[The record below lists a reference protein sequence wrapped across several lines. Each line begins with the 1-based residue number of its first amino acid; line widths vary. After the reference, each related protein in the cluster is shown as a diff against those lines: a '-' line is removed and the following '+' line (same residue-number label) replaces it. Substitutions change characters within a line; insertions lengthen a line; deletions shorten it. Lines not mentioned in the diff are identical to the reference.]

1 MSLADLPLPPPPSP
15 LRREGEKNR
24 AWRLILVAFVI
35 TLGAFAPSRAQTNQP
50 IYAALG
56 PEAYGILRVLVG
68 ERRVVAIQ
76 PGGLAGLLQQQVLEA
91 LVLPEDWGSDSDQKV
106 ARAAGVAVFT
116 VRRHNSVEAIRA
128 NIRALAALT
137 GTEDTGAR
145 WLRLIDVGL
154 SRIRSQVRPYRLV
167 RVLVL
172 SPEGYTQGRGAL
184 ITELMAL
191 ANGINVAAEA
201 GIPEA
206 REVEDAQIRSLRP
219 DVVLLINWSPGAA
232 LAFAHNPLY
241 RGVPAFDHNRIYRIS
256 PVGKDPARLVDDVQ
270 RLADWLHPPLF

>member
-1 MSLADLPLPPPPSP
+1 V
-15 LRREGEKNR
+15 
-24 AWRLILVAFVI
+24 WRLFLVAFVI
-35 TLGAFAPSRAQTNQP
+35 TLGAFVPSHAQINQP

-68 ERRVVAIQ
+68 DRRVVAIQ
-76 PGGLAGLLQQQVLEA
+76 PGGLAGLLQQQAIET
-91 LVLPEDWGSDSDQKV
+91 LVLPEDWGSDSDLKV
-106 ARAAGVAVFT
+106 ARTARVAIFT

-128 NIRALAALT
+128 NIRTLSALT

-145 WLRLIDVGL
+145 WLRVIDVRL
-154 SRIRSQVRPYRLV
+154 RHIQSQVRHYKPV

-172 SPEGYTQGRGAL
+172 SPEGYTQGQGAL
-184 ITELMAL
+184 ITELITL

-206 REVEDAQIRSLRP
+206 REVEDAQIRSLSP
-219 DVVLLINWSPGAA
+219 EVVLLINWSPDAA
-232 LAFAHNPLY
+232 LAFARNPLY
-241 RGVPAFDHNRIYRIS
+241 RGLPAFDRHRIYRIS
-256 PVGKDPARLVDDVQ
+256 PVGKDVARLVDDVQ